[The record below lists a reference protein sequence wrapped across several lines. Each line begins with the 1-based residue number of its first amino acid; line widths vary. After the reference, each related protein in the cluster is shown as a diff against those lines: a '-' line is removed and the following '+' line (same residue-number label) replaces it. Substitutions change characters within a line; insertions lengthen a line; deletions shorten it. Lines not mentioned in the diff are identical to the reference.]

1 MGWREVIFFADWVF
15 RCYCITEE
23 RNSGVS
29 LCEGGC
35 SYFLE
40 CSGRGGDVVSGALLP
55 VFMLDRGEGK
65 GGTRVISQVT
75 SCLLATFCLVQ
86 QMFQSCSHTQV
97 WRKKRKMMM
106 KMNMMMAPVLKNRQ
120 IRTGFSQAHAHQTPM
135 PRTTAASCFLYWWP
149 LVSSFLPSSASAD
162 CESKPHR
169 ASAKGLGGKE
179 LDQTQLLSISPYC
192 S

>member
-1 MGWREVIFFADWVF
+1 MSENVP
-15 RCYCITEE
+15 
-23 RNSGVS
+23 VS
-29 LCEGGC
+29 LAD
-35 SYFLE
+35 
-40 CSGRGGDVVSGALLP
+40 SGRGVRCP
-55 VFMLDRGEGK
+55 VASVHVRLGRGEG
-65 GGTRVISQVT
+65 GDLGDFPN
-75 SCLLATFCLVQ
+75 CLLATFCLVQ

-149 LVSSFLPSSASAD
+149 LVSSFLLSSASAD

-179 LDQTQLLSISPYC
+179 LDQTRLLSISPYC